1 MKSLIFAERFF
12 YLKFSERIILTFLLL
27 LMIFIMRLTVKETIN
42 YVGVN
47 ENVGLTLKSLN

>member
-1 MKSLIFAERFF
+1 MKSLVFAERFF

-27 LMIFIMRLTVKETIN
+27 LMIFIMRLTVKGTIN

>member
-27 LMIFIMRLTVKETIN
+27 LMIFIMRLTVKGTIN